1 MKLADFRQDHKN
13 EDTDLEMPSSV
24 ETYRS
29 NYREDYSQW
38 KRAMYALEKSPNAQQ
53 WQVLN
58 LIHERCV
65 YEHNEECLDCVNAT
79 AETDSW
85 EPLFRLVHGLPGS
98 GKSQLLKWITHY
110 FEYVWKWENGVHFV
124 LLAPL
129 NSMATNIKGRT
140 LHSWG
145 GISFKKSSGLE
156 VGSGVVRKG
165 RDNISAM
172 HVKCA
177 RLRFLFCD
185 ECECVGA
192 KTYTELEDSIFN
204 GVSTTNS
211 YKLHTSARIKQHKT
225 YRNFS
230 GVNSFFFGDG

>member
-1 MKLADFRQDHKN
+1 M
-13 EDTDLEMPSSV
+13 
-24 ETYRS
+24 
-29 NYREDYSQW
+29 
-38 KRAMYALEKSPNAQQ
+38 
-53 WQVLN
+53 
-58 LIHERCV
+58 
-65 YEHNEECLDCVNAT
+65 YEHNEECLVCVNGT
-79 AETDSW
+79 AEPDSW

-129 NSMATNIKGRT
+129 KCMATHIKGRT

-165 RDNISAM
+165 RDNISDM

-177 RLRFLFCD
+177 RLRFLFID

-192 KTYTELEDSIFN
+192 KTFTIWRKASSTAFRQRIRTNCTLLKESRSTRPTE
-204 GVSTTNS
+204 
-211 YKLHTSARIKQHKT
+211 
-225 YRNFS
+225 
-230 GVNSFFFGDG
+230 SFLV